1 MAELDKFAEYLNRQ
15 ADLLDK
21 GIIDQRQYNDAVND
35 AKAGLIG
42 YSEAL
47 RTSTTQ
53 LKKNILGL
61 GSAMVEGKQGASVY
75 NKSISGAADVIDTIA
90 SKFGILGKVFG
101 TLATAGAKYVVAVNE
116 QADKLFET
124 YQDMSRTGLAT
135 GMDGIF
141 SDMQSMGYTMKEI
154 GNLANLMKENSTT
167 LANFGGTAANG
178 AKQFTE
184 ISRSLQYSDVATG
197 FKRMGMSVDDIN
209 KGTASYM
216 SLQNL
221 TGSLRTQTNEQ
232 LAEGA
237 QAYINQQ
244 DRLTKL
250 TGLNAETQNQIVAQA
265 LSDQRY
271 NATQAELEQKGDAES
286 LAIAK
291 RNNELLVQYTA
302 QFGPKTARSFQ
313 DYASGMMNSADAQK
327 FQRAFPQAAAM
338 IDKGVKDS
346 SAIMDAAHA
355 DADEDRKR
363 YVSLAKQGKANEILT
378 DYAEIVKGA
387 GLNAKDRAK
396 AADATAKE
404 EQAGQKA
411 GKDPAV
417 KAMVDLTQ
425 SQRNQT
431 MAAEKLINN
440 GIGPV
445 TSGVA
450 AFSEAVEAIT
460 DTAGGLMG
468 RTERAGGPTKPTTAP
483 VGPPAAPTTGLD
495 PSKLINFS
503 GGTGDLS
510 HFKQLNPTVYNSFLA
525 MADEYFKNTG
535 KKLQVNSAFRSVD
548 EQKNVNSGTNPKAA
562 PGKSLHNIGK
572 AVDINSSQVAE
583 LTAKGLL
590 SKFGFSP
597 LPGDPPH
604 IQMPQAATGGI
615 LSGPTSGYQAML
627 HGTEAVVPMN
637 NKESV
642 TVQQSTSG
650 GGSQETMNLISM
662 KISTLDS
669 LISGMQK
676 NTDLANK
683 ILQRTA

>member
-1 MAELDKFAEYLNRQ
+1 MADLDKFTEYLNKQ
-15 ADLLDK
+15 ADLLDR
-21 GIIDQRQYNDAVND
+21 GIIDQQQYNDAVKD

-47 RTSTTQ
+47 RASTNQ
-53 LKKNILGL
+53 LKKSILGL
-61 GSAMVEGKQGASVY
+61 GLAMIEGKQGASVY
-75 NKSISGAADVIDTIA
+75 NKSISGAADVIDTVA
-90 SKFGILGKVFG
+90 SKFGFLGKLFG
-101 TLATAGAKYVVAVNE
+101 TMVTAGAKYVVAVNE

-135 GMDGIF
+135 GMDDVFNNLHG
-141 SDMQSMGYTMKEI
+141 MGYTVKEI
-154 GNLANLMKENSTT
+154 GNLANLMKENSNT

-184 ISRSLQYSDVATG
+184 ISRTLQYSDVATG

-209 KGTASYM
+209 KGTANYISI
-216 SLQNL
+216 QNL
-221 TGSLRTQTNEQ
+221 TGSLRKQTNEQ

-237 QAYINQQ
+237 QAYIEQQ

-271 NATQAELEQKGDAES
+271 NATQAELEAKGDAES
-286 LAIAK
+286 LATAK

-302 QFGPKTARSFQ
+302 QFGPKTARAFQ

-327 FQRAFPQAAAM
+327 FQRAFPQAAKM
-338 IDKGVKDS
+338 IDQGIKDS
-346 SAIMDAAHA
+346 SAIMDAAHQ

-363 YVSLAKQGKANEILT
+363 YVSIAKQGKANEILT

-387 GLNAKDRAK
+387 GLNAKDRARD
-396 AADATAKE
+396 ADATAKE

-431 MAAEKLINN
+431 MAAEKLIND
-440 GIGPV
+440 GINPV

-450 AFSEAVEAIT
+450 AFSEAVEAVT
-460 DTAGGLMG
+460 DLGGGLMG
-468 RTERAGGPTKPTTAP
+468 RGPGMGAKPTTAP
-483 VGPPAAPTTGLD
+483 SGPPTTPTTGLD
-495 PSKLINFS
+495 PSALINFS

-525 MADEYFKNTG
+525 MADEYFKNSG
-535 KKLQVNSAFRSVD
+535 KKLQVNSAFRSID
-548 EQKNVNSGTNPKAA
+548 EQKNVDSGTNPKAA
-562 PGKSLHNIGK
+562 PGKSLHNVGK
-572 AVDINSSQVAE
+572 ALDINSSQVAE

-590 SKFGFSP
+590 SKFGFGT

-615 LSGPTSGYQAML
+615 LSGPQSGYQAML

-637 NKESV
+637 NKQAI
-642 TVQQSTSG
+642 TVQQPANSG
-650 GGSQETMNLISM
+650 MSEQIKVISM
-662 KISTLDS
+662 KINTLDS